1 VATQAAF
8 LLCSSI
14 FGAGNHFGLDGL
26 WVHALGIEQSG
37 VADLSG

>member
-1 VATQAAF
+1 VF
-8 LLCSSI
+8 KH